1 MVEFVG
7 SVITPQH
14 VEVVDVANGQRHLG
28 SGITQQ
34 LDDCHLERWGLCLE
48 RSTPDDPVHGSE
60 VTWLLPDLGLRLTR
74 YRPRSRHARPD
85 GSLLTAARID
95 RDARSWITTDLL
107 LGLEVPE
114 HGAARIVKS
123 EEFAAAVSDGMLTL
137 EEADLA
143 VCTVHRIYEEIRL
156 HRDVEQ
162 WLAYRG
168 VFTAW

>member
-14 VEVVDVANGQRHLG
+14 VDVVDVAGARRHLG

-34 LDDCHLERWGLCLE
+34 LDHCRLERWGLCLE
-48 RSTPDDPVHGSE
+48 RGTPDDPVHSSE
-60 VTWLLPDLGLRLTR
+60 VIWLLPELGLRLTR

-85 GSLLTAARID
+85 GSLLSAVRID

-114 HGAARIVKS
+114 HGAARIVNS
-123 EEFAAAVSDGMLTL
+123 EEFATAVSDGLLTP

-143 VCTVHRIYEEIRL
+143 VCTVHHTYEEVRL

-162 WLAYRG
+162 WLAHRG
-168 VFTAW
+168 VFAVP